1 MGDPPSRFQLAAVA
15 MKGMQKRKNMGG
27 VAVPGREDVEVT
39 GFEVQ
44 PMQVLIGSLSFVLAV
59 ILLHFWGKVVG

>member
-1 MGDPPSRFQLAAVA
+1 

-27 VAVPGREDVEVT
+27 MVNPREDVEVT

-44 PMQVLIGSLSFVLAV
+44 PMQVLIGSLGFVLAV
-59 ILLHFWGKVVG
+59 ILLHFWGKVVGGSS